1 MSLIVKKKNLSNPQL
16 QVKSPASFILTNI
29 LWIGKKRKL
38 VRRISSED
46 SEDEYTPTDNNKED
60 DDVFDDISDTEL
72 MEIERDIATSKNRIP
87 VTPIAEKFQVKKKK
101 KESEYDLVYMI
112 FFFRNF
118 QSRLLLL
125 HLLLILKL
133 LPNK

>member
-38 VRRISSED
+38 VRRISSDD

-101 KESEYDLVYMI
+101 GKCICFGLSDI
-112 FFFRNF
+112 CF
-118 QSRLLLL
+118 
-125 HLLLILKL
+125 
-133 LPNK
+133 